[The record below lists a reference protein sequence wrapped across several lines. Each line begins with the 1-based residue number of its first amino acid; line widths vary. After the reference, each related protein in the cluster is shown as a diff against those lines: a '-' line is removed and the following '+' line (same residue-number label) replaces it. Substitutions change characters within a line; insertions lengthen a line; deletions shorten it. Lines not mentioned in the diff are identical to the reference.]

1 MNPSDKVELQ
11 VSEEQDGS
19 AVVQMPLDDD
29 SAQSAGS
36 QAPQDND
43 QSSLKAAA
51 AAQNDDDDG
60 QDDDDDSID
69 AAGDD
74 DEGPNADDPDREA
87 IRAARREERKLK
99 KQIHREKARE
109 SNHLINALKKQNNEL
124 SERLAVLEKRTSG
137 AEHARLDKAIDDA
150 NVRLIYAKTKLKEAT
165 DAADGSAAVE
175 AQEALYEARRQM
187 ESLQALKQQAAKA
200 VTQPKQNVK
209 APDPR
214 LQQYAAKWMGKNDW
228 YDPQGKDPDSRVA
241 LTIDNALAEEGW
253 DPTTAEYWEELDNRL
268 QRYLPHVYNA
278 SNTPKTPIRR
288 PKTVVTSSGRESAS
302 TLKPGEFRLSPDRV
316 RAIKE
321 AGMWDSPD
329 QRNKM
334 IKKFA
339 EWDRQNQQSNRG

>member
-74 DEGPNADDPDREA
+74 DEGPSADDPDREA

-241 LTIDNALAEEGW
+241 LTIDNEIGRA
-253 DPTTAEYWEELDNRL
+253 
-268 QRYLPHVYNA
+268 HV
-278 SNTPKTPIRR
+278 
-288 PKTVVTSSGRESAS
+288 
-302 TLKPGEFRLSPDRV
+302 
-316 RAIKE
+316 
-321 AGMWDSPD
+321 
-329 QRNKM
+329 
-334 IKKFA
+334 
-339 EWDRQNQQSNRG
+339 

>member
-74 DEGPNADDPDREA
+74 DEGPSADDPDREA

-278 SNTPKTPIRR
+278 SNKI
-288 PKTVVTSSGRESAS
+288 GRAH
-302 TLKPGEFRLSPDRV
+302 V
-316 RAIKE
+316 
-321 AGMWDSPD
+321 
-329 QRNKM
+329 
-334 IKKFA
+334 
-339 EWDRQNQQSNRG
+339 